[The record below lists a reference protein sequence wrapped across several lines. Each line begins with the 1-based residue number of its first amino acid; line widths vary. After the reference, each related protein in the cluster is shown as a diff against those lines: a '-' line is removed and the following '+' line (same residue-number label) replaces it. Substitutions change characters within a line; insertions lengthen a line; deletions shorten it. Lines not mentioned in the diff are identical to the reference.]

1 MALINFSIR
10 LPENDSKL
18 PTSRNLI
25 ELYPR
30 LIQHSRAENEIES
43 VGRGEKLRSGMPI
56 DVESIISN
64 KQNKKIRSIGTRKV
78 SRIELWWGALLFRAS
93 LTAESLAGT
102 LPSDTA
108 LLL

>member
-10 LPENDSKL
+10 LHEKDSKL

-25 ELYPR
+25 ELFPR
-30 LIQHSRAENEIES
+30 LIQYSRAKIES

-102 LPSDTA
+102 LCSDTE